1 MDFLHTDIEK
11 LHEQL
16 VNKEITSVD
25 LVKETLANIEQT
37 DAKYDAF
44 LATMSEKALA
54 EAATIDEAG
63 IDPDNVL
70 CGIAYGIKD
79 NLITKDMTTT
89 AGSKIIQDFKQIYDA
104 TVDSSLRE
112 HRADGLC
119 KLNM

>member
-44 LATMSEKALA
+44 LGTMSEKALA
-54 EAATIDEAG
+54 EAADIDEAG

-70 CGIAYGIKD
+70 SGIPYGIKAKLIMKD
-79 NLITKDMTTT
+79 VKTTDAYKNL
-89 AGSKIIQDFKQIYDA
+89 QYFN
-104 TVDSSLRE
+104 TV
-112 HRADGLC
+112 
-119 KLNM
+119 LNETVCSRL